1 MQRRTTAPRVR
12 AGWRCG
18 APSRAA
24 RRAAQASWEPSDS
37 GRSSVLRTAR
47 HDLSRWRVR
56 PAVIRRRRGELPLEA
71 MGTFPDAIRGPGA
84 GRLHA
89 LPDDVREQQLRETET
104 EAADRR
110 NHVPVGELSG

>member
-1 MQRRTTAPRVR
+1 MPRRTTAPRVR

-24 RRAAQASWEPSDS
+24 RLSAPASWEPSDS

-47 HDLSRWRVR
+47 DDFGRRRIR
-56 PAVIRRRRGELPLEA
+56 PAVVRRRRGELPLEA
-71 MGTFPDAIRGPGA
+71 VGTFPDAVRGLGA

-89 LPDDVREQQLRETET
+89 LPDDVRQQQLRETET
-104 EAADRR
+104 EAA
-110 NHVPVGELSG
+110 